1 MTQDEQKR
9 QKIMAR
15 MREHLVPVL
24 EHCREGWVGLFLQG
38 SQNYNL
44 DYEGSDI
51 DTKAIVLPSFSDFV
65 LNSKPVSTT
74 HIMENDEHVDF
85 KDIRLMFDCIKKQN
99 VNFVEILFT
108 PYCIINPMYADLLQ
122 PVLDAREEIARYN
135 NYAGVNCIVGMAYE
149 KQKAMEHP
157 YPATIDKIEAYGYD
171 PKQLHHA
178 LRLREFM
185 TRYIAGE
192 NYADCLI
199 SKRRDYLKNV
209 KRGCYSLEEARALMN
224 VTINTMAED
233 KQRYMDTVP
242 VAINEHANEVL
253 KTATVEILKR
263 CFLTEISEKVVTPL
277 FTKEG

>member
-1 MTQDEQKR
+1 MIVEEEKYRRVLT
-9 QKIMAR
+9 R
-15 MREHLVPVL
+15 MNEHLVPVM
-24 EHCREGWVGLFLQG
+24 EHCRGWVGLFLQG

-51 DTKAIVLPSFSDFV
+51 DTKAIMLPSFSDFV
-65 LNSKPVSTT
+65 LNAKPLSTT
-74 HIMENDEHVDF
+74 YIMENDEHVDF

-108 PYCIINPMYADLLQ
+108 PYSIINPEYADIFQ
-122 PVLDAREEIARYN
+122 PVLYAREEIARYN
-135 NYAGVNCIVGMAYE
+135 NYAGVNCIVGMALE

-178 LRLREFM
+178 LRLREFL

-192 NYADCLI
+192 PYADCLI
-199 SKRRDYLKNV
+199 SEQREYLKDV

-224 VTINTMAED
+224 TTIQSMLAD
-233 KQRYMDTVP
+233 KQHYMDTHP
-242 VAINEHANEVL
+242 VCINEHANEVL
-253 KTATVEILKR
+253 RTATVQILKR
-263 CFLTEISEKVVTPL
+263 AFLKEIREES
-277 FTKEG
+277 

>member
-1 MTQDEQKR
+1 MTTIQDEQKC

-15 MREHLVPVL
+15 MQEHLVPVL
-24 EHCREGWVGLFLQG
+24 KHCRGGWVGLFLQG

-51 DTKAIVLPSFSDFV
+51 DTKAILLPSFSEFV
-65 LNSKPVSTT
+65 LNGKPVSTT

-108 PYCIINPMYADLLQ
+108 PYSIINPMYADLFQ

-135 NYAGVNCIVGMAYE
+135 NYAGMNCIVGMALE

-157 YPATIDKIEAYGYD
+157 YPATTDKIRVYGYD

-185 TRYIAGE
+185 TRYMAGAP
-192 NYADCLI
+192 YADCLI
-199 SKRRDYLKNV
+199 SEQREYLKDV
-209 KRGCYSLEEARALMN
+209 KRGCYSLDEARALMN
-224 VTINTMAED
+224 VTIKSMTDD
-233 KQRYMDTVP
+233 KRRYMDTIP
-242 VAINEHANEVL
+242 VAVNEHANEVL
-253 KTATVEILKR
+253 RTATVEILKR
-263 CFLTEISEKVVTPL
+263 SFLTEI
-277 FTKEG
+277 KEGG

>member
-1 MTQDEQKR
+1 MTMMFQDEQKR

-15 MREHLVPVL
+15 MQEHLVPVL
-24 EHCREGWVGLFLQG
+24 EHCRGGWVGLFLQG

-51 DTKAIVLPSFSDFV
+51 DTKAILLPNFSDFV
-65 LNSKPVSTT
+65 CNRKPTSTT

-85 KDIRLMFDCIKKQN
+85 KDIRLMFDCFKKQN

-108 PYCIINPMYADLLQ
+108 PYCIINPMYADLFQ

-135 NYAGVNCIVGMAYE
+135 NYAGMNCIMGMAYE

-157 YPATIDKIEAYGYD
+157 YPATIDKIRAYGYD

-185 TRYIAGE
+185 TRYMAGE
-192 NYADCLI
+192 NYADCLV
-199 SKRRDYLKNV
+199 SKQRDYLKDV
-209 KRGCYSLEEARALMN
+209 KKGYYSLDEARALMN
-224 VTINTMAED
+224 VTIKSMAED
-233 KQRYMDTVP
+233 KQHYMDTVP
-242 VAINEHANEVL
+242 AIINDHANEVL

-263 CFLTEISEKVVTPL
+263 CFLNEIRR
-277 FTKEG
+277 GD

>member
-1 MTQDEQKR
+1 MTMMIQDEQKC

-15 MREHLVPVL
+15 MQEHLVPVL
-24 EHCREGWVGLFLQG
+24 EHCRGWVGLFLQG

-51 DTKAIVLPSFSDFV
+51 DTKAILLPSFSDFV
-65 LNSKPVSTT
+65 WSRKPTSTT

-85 KDIRLMFDCIKKQN
+85 KDIRLMFDCFKKQN
-99 VNFVEILFT
+99 INFVEILFT
-108 PYCIINPMYADLLQ
+108 PYRIINPMYADLFQ

-135 NYAGVNCIVGMAYE
+135 NYAGMNCIMGMAYE

-157 YPATIDKIEAYGYD
+157 YPATIDKIKAYGYD

-185 TRYIAGE
+185 TRYMAGE
-192 NYADCLI
+192 NYADCLV
-199 SKRRDYLKNV
+199 SKQRDYLKDV
-209 KRGCYSLEEARALMN
+209 KRGYYSLDEARTLMS
-224 VTINTMAED
+224 VTIKSMAED

-242 VAINEHANEVL
+242 AIINEHVDEVL

-263 CFLTEISEKVVTPL
+263 SFLTEIQR
-277 FTKEG
+277 GG